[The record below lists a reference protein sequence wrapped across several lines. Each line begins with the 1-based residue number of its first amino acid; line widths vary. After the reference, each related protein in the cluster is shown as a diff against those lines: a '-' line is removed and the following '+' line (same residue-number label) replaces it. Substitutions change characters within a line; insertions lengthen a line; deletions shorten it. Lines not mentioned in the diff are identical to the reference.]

1 MTETPVGTKP
11 VNIGQNSAAPPDK
24 GKKMRGT
31 APPFYSQKSRSHDFA
46 GGGYNKQSKLHYQS
60 TTSSM
65 LREEKRREKRHQ
77 KLEGVAAV
85 LVNNEEIAGS
95 LVSTLH
101 APTAKVGREPVA
113 SQMKLQGDKFSDGI
127 VPTGHHMA
135 GVLPAG
141 ASSEKNL
148 LEKLK
153 RKLQKKKKQADRKWN
168 KKRREKLSVT
178 AAGVEE
184 LMSLAH
190 TYENYAALH
199 DAEKK
204 WHSRFVNN
212 RKE

>member
-1 MTETPVGTKP
+1 MTETAVGTKP

-24 GKKMRGT
+24 GKKMRET

-46 GGGYNKQSKLHYQS
+46 GGGYNKQSKLHSQ
-60 TTSSM
+60 SM

-101 APTAKVGREPVA
+101 APTAIVGREPVA
-113 SQMKLQGDKFSDGI
+113 SQMKLQGDNFLDGI
-127 VPTGHHMA
+127 VTGHSMA

-141 ASSEKNL
+141 ASSEKSL

-204 WHSRFVNN
+204 WYSRCVNN

>member
-11 VNIGQNSAAPPDK
+11 VNISQNSAAPPDK

-46 GGGYNKQSKLHYQS
+46 GGGYNKQSKLHSKS

-77 KLEGVAAV
+77 KLEGVATV

-113 SQMKLQGDKFSDGI
+113 SQMKLQGGKFLDGT
-127 VPTGHHMA
+127 VPTDHHMT

-141 ASSEKNL
+141 ASSEKSL

-168 KKRREKLSVT
+168 KKRREKLLVT

-199 DAEKK
+199 DAEKN
-204 WHSRFVNN
+204 WNSRCVNN